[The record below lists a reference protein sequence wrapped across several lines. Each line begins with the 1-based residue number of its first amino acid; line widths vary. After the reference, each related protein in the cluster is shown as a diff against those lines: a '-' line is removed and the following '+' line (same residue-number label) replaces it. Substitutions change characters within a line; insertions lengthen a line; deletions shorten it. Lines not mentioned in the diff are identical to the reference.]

1 MIMKTEKGIYHDL
14 YSWVTLNRED
24 SKLEVLVSVNY
35 MRKVKKHFALSHY
48 GLIPH
53 IVTPLA
59 L

>member
-1 MIMKTEKGIYHDL
+1 MIVKTEKGIYYDL